1 MLNRIA
7 FGTRRVFPPRY
18 RGPGG
23 VWGGGG
29 EKEKEIKGI
38 CKQRKTNSLFK
49 AIDAHCYSSDLKK
62 TKLWRQDELL
72 RFSVQRMA
80 LNKTTDS
87 CFIC

>member
-1 MLNRIA
+1 LGGRQRADQFVEALQHCHPVLERLQLRLVDDLQLALDCSGVAWA
-7 FGTRRVFPPRY
+7 FM
-18 RGPGG
+18 
-23 VWGGGG
+23 
-29 EKEKEIKGI
+29 
-38 CKQRKTNSLFK
+38 N
-49 AIDAHCYSSDLKK
+49 LKK